1 MNLTATAIRVQYNN
15 KRKVEIVL
23 STDQSEIDISELEAK
38 VAKGKKLS
46 AEIKEYRQKRSL
58 DSNAYAW
65 AMINE
70 IGNVLR
76 MSKDEVYLMMLKR
89 YGQSVVISV
98 QDIAVETLQKTVKYY
113 EEIGEA
119 TLNGKHF
126 KHFKVYAGSSEYDT
140 REMSIFI
147 DGIVS
152 EAKDLGIETITPT
165 ELAKLKSQWGV

>member
-1 MNLTATAIRVQYNN
+1 MIIKANDIRLQYN
-15 KRKVEIVL
+15 EAGGAELVL
-23 STDQSEIDISELEAK
+23 SCTSKPDISEAK
-38 VAKGKKLS
+38 EVIAKGKALS
-46 AEIKEYRQKRSL
+46 VEIKQHRQKRSL

-89 YGQSVVISV
+89 YGQSAIISV
-98 QDIAVETLQKTVKYY
+98 QDIAVETLRKTVKYY

-152 EAKDLGIETITPT
+152 EAKDLGIETMTPD
-165 ELAKLKSQWGV
+165 ELANLKSQWGA